1 MNFNFKPVYLP
12 GESSLNCRACHWNV
26 GRFDH
31 LTVFNLSFQLV
42 YIHWNVINQLFGDKI
57 SNNIRK
63 SMWKFD
69 PSNPS
74 RRNRLELD
82 SSLAR
87 MHRNHIPLTCLRD
100 NAESICFYEIFL
112 FLVSVMLY
120 LKSERASKHQRT
132 KKTTERL
139 SNEKYIMS
147 VPFTKN
153 TDKILI
159 VYDRSTH
166 SRRDFLNFVF
176 KQRCDWQPLHM
187 KISHPKG

>member
-100 NAESICFYEIFL
+100 NAESICFHEIFL

-120 LKSERASKHQRT
+120 LKSERANINGQ
-132 KKTTERL
+132 KKQL
-139 SNEKYIMS
+139 KDYPM
-147 VPFTKN
+147 KN
-153 TDKILI
+153 ISCLCSLQKILI
-159 VYDRSTH
+159 RFWLFTTEAHTLDGI
-166 SRRDFLNFVF
+166 F
-176 KQRCDWQPLHM
+176 
-187 KISHPKG
+187 